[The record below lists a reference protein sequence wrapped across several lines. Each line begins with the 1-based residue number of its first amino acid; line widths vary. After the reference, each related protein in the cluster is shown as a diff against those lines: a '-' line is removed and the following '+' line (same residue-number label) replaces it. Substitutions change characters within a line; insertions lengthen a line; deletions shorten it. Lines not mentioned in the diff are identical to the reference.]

1 MRQHLNGAMLM
12 GIDGILARGC
22 TIGHDITARSMP
34 ALS

>member
-1 MRQHLNGAMLM
+1 MRQYRSGAVLI

-22 TIGHDITARSMP
+22 TIGHDIAARSMR